1 MSIDTSPEGL
11 ARRKADLI
19 ALRDSGAGI
28 WPEDVV
34 LALIDALEEARA
46 ALLEIASYQGDDDQ
60 FDMTAREMRACAR
73 SVIPAAAPPVGVDE
87 HAAAQPY
94 SPQRDLPMPK
104 YEYQNGEL
112 KNEHESAFDRDRRN
126 S

>member
-1 MSIDTSPEGL
+1 MIIDMSPVELVAIRNSYRAAPL
-11 ARRKADLI
+11 VI
-19 ALRDSGAGI
+19 AL
-28 WPEDVV
+28 
-34 LALIDALEEARA
+34 LDALEEARA

-60 FDMTAREMRACAR
+60 LDMTAREMRACAR

-126 S
+126 SWIKLLGS